1 MEKKPKPVG
10 PNTVYIHNMFGLLY
24 VVKSFGGKSGSS

>member
-1 MEKKPKPVG
+1 MEKKPKTVG

-24 VVKSFGGKSGSS
+24 IVKSFGEKSGNS